1 MAATARALWYASR
14 RTVDLRDATLDER
27 GPADAEIRMLY
38 SGVSR
43 GTERL
48 VFNGLVAAPERDRMR
63 CPLQE
68 GDFPFPVKYGYCAV
82 GTVEAGPE
90 DLVGKTV
97 FTLGPHQT
105 RFLAPTD
112 RVSVVT
118 VPETVPPRRAILA
131 ANMETA
137 LNAVW
142 DSGVGPGDR
151 IVVVGGGVLGLLVTF
166 LVSKI
171 PGTEVTLVDLEPSR
185 RDFAKLF
192 GVKFQKP
199 LDGPSDCDVAFH
211 ASATSAGLACALAC
225 CGDEA
230 TVVELSWFGDQDPA
244 VPLGAGFHSRRLRL
258 ISSQVGMV
266 ATSRR
271 PRWSY
276 HRRLEKAVSLLA
288 DDRLD
293 QLITA
298 EVAFDDLPAALPRIL
313 EPGAHGLM
321 TAVRYG

>member
-1 MAATARALWYASR
+1 MAANARALWYVSR
-14 RTVDLRDATLDER
+14 RKVDLRDTTLDER
-27 GPADAEIRMLY
+27 GPTDAEIRMLY

-82 GTVEAGPE
+82 GEVEAGPAH
-90 DLVGKTV
+90 LVGRTV
-97 FTLGPHQT
+97 FTLAPHQT

-112 RVSVVT
+112 RLSVVP
-118 VPETVPPRRAILA
+118 VPANVPARRAILA

-166 LVSKI
+166 IVAQI
-171 PGTEVTLVDLEPSR
+171 PGAEVTLVDLEPSR
-185 RDFAKLF
+185 RDFARLF

-199 LDGPSDCDVAFH
+199 LDGPADCDVAFH

-244 VPLGAGFHSRRLRL
+244 VPLGAGFHSKRLKL

-276 HRRLEKAVSLLA
+276 ARRLEKALGLLA

-293 QLITA
+293 QLITGD
-298 EVAFDDLPAALPRIL
+298 VAFEGLPAALPRIL

-321 TAVRYG
+321 TAVTY

>member
-14 RTVDLRDATLDER
+14 RTVDLRETTLDER
-27 GPADAEIRMLY
+27 RPADAEIRMLY

-48 VFNGLVAAPERDRMR
+48 VFNGLVAAPERERMR

-68 GDFPFPVKYGYCAV
+68 GEFPFPVKYGYCAV
-82 GTVEAGPE
+82 GVVEAGPQA
-90 DLVGKTV
+90 LVGRTV
-97 FTLGPHQT
+97 FTLAPHQT

-112 RVSVVT
+112 KVSVLA
-118 VPETVPPRRAILA
+118 VPEGVPARRAILA

-142 DSGVGPGDR
+142 DSGAGPGDR
-151 IVVVGGGVLGLLVTF
+151 IVVVGGGVLGLLVTAI
-166 LVSKI
+166 VAGI
-171 PGTEVTLVDLEPSR
+171 PGTDVTLVDPEPTR

-192 GVKFQKP
+192 GVKFSKP
-199 LDGPSDCDVAFH
+199 LDGPADCDVAFH
-211 ASATSAGLACALAC
+211 ASATSGGLACALAC

-244 VPLGAGFHSRRLRL
+244 VPLGAGFHSKRLKL
-258 ISSQVGMV
+258 VSSQVGMV

-271 PRWSY
+271 ARWSY
-276 HRRLEKAVSLLA
+276 ARRLDKALQLLA

-293 QLITA
+293 KLITA

-321 TAVRYG
+321 TAVTY

>member
-1 MAATARALWYASR
+1 MAANARALWYVSR
-14 RTVDLRDATLDER
+14 RKVDLRDTTLDER

-48 VFNGLVAAPERDRMR
+48 VFNGLVAAPERERMR

-82 GTVEAGPE
+82 GEVEAGPAH
-90 DLVGKTV
+90 LVGRTV
-97 FTLGPHQT
+97 FTLAPHQS

-112 RVSVVT
+112 RLSVVP
-118 VPETVPPRRAILA
+118 VPENVPARRAILA

-142 DSGVGPGDR
+142 DSGAGPGDR

-166 LVSKI
+166 IVAQI
-171 PGTEVTLVDLEPSR
+171 PGAEVTLVDLEPSR

-192 GVKFQKP
+192 GVRFQKP
-199 LDGPSDCDVAFH
+199 LDGPADCDVAFH
-211 ASATSAGLACALAC
+211 ASATGAGLACALAC

-244 VPLGAGFHSRRLRL
+244 VPLGAGFHSKRLKL

-276 HRRLEKAVSLLA
+276 ARRLEKALGLLA

-293 QLITA
+293 QLITGD
-298 EVAFDDLPAALPRIL
+298 VAFDDLPAALPRIL
-313 EPGAHGLM
+313 EPGAQGLM
-321 TAVRYG
+321 TAVTY

>member
-1 MAATARALWYASR
+1 MAATARALWYVSR
-14 RTVDLRDATLDER
+14 RKVDLRDTTLDER

-48 VFNGLVAAPERDRMR
+48 VFNGLVAAPERERMR

-68 GDFPFPVKYGYCAV
+68 GEFPFPVKYGYCAV
-82 GTVEAGPE
+82 GEVEAGPE
-90 DLVGKTV
+90 HLVGRTV
-97 FTLGPHQT
+97 FTLAPHQT

-112 RVSVVT
+112 RLSVVP
-118 VPETVPPRRAILA
+118 VPANVPARRAILA

-166 LVSKI
+166 IVAQI
-171 PGTEVTLVDLEPSR
+171 PGAEVTLVDLEPSR

-199 LDGPSDCDVAFH
+199 LDGPADCDVAFH
-211 ASATSAGLACALAC
+211 ASATGAGLACALAC

-244 VPLGAGFHSRRLRL
+244 VPLGAGFHSKRLKL

-276 HRRLEKAVSLLA
+276 PRRLEKALGLLA

-293 QLITA
+293 QLITGD
-298 EVAFDDLPAALPRIL
+298 VAFEDLPAALPRIL

-321 TAVRYG
+321 TAVTY

>member
-1 MAATARALWYASR
+1 MAANARALWYVSR
-14 RTVDLRDATLDER
+14 RKVDLRDTTLDER

-48 VFNGLVAAPERDRMR
+48 VFNGLVAAPERERMR

-82 GTVEAGPE
+82 GEVEAGPAH
-90 DLVGKTV
+90 LVGRTV
-97 FTLGPHQT
+97 FTLAPHQT

-112 RVSVVT
+112 RLSVVP
-118 VPETVPPRRAILA
+118 VPENVPARRAILA

-142 DSGVGPGDR
+142 DSGAGPGDR

-166 LVSKI
+166 IVAQI
-171 PGTEVTLVDLEPSR
+171 PGAEVTLVDLEPSR

-192 GVKFQKP
+192 GVRFQKP
-199 LDGPSDCDVAFH
+199 LDGPADCDVAFH
-211 ASATSAGLACALAC
+211 ASATGAGLACALAC

-244 VPLGAGFHSRRLRL
+244 VPLGAGFHSKRLKL

-276 HRRLEKAVSLLA
+276 ARRLEKALGLLA

-293 QLITA
+293 QLITGD
-298 EVAFDDLPAALPRIL
+298 VAFDDLPAALPRIL
-313 EPGAHGLM
+313 EPGAQGLM
-321 TAVRYG
+321 TAVTY

>member
-1 MAATARALWYASR
+1 MAANARALWYVSR
-14 RTVDLRDATLDER
+14 RKVDLRDTTLDER

-48 VFNGLVAAPERDRMR
+48 VFNGLVAAPERERMR

-82 GTVEAGPE
+82 GEVEAGPE
-90 DLVGKTV
+90 HLVGRTV
-97 FTLGPHQT
+97 FTLAPHQT
-105 RFLAPTD
+105 RFLAATD
-112 RVSVVT
+112 RLSM
-118 VPETVPPRRAILA
+118 VPVPANVPARRAILA

-142 DSGVGPGDR
+142 DSGAGPGDR

-166 LVSKI
+166 IVAQI
-171 PGTEVTLVDLEPSR
+171 PGAEVTLVDLEPSR

-192 GVKFQKP
+192 GVRFQKP
-199 LDGPSDCDVAFH
+199 LDGPGDCDVAFH
-211 ASATSAGLACALAC
+211 ASATGAGLACALAC

-244 VPLGAGFHSRRLRL
+244 VPLGAGFHSKRLKL

-276 HRRLEKAVSLLA
+276 ARRLEKALGLLA

-293 QLITA
+293 QLITGD
-298 EVAFDDLPAALPRIL
+298 VAFDDLPAVLPRIL
-313 EPGAHGLM
+313 EPGAKGLM
-321 TAVRYG
+321 TAVTY

>member
-1 MAATARALWYASR
+1 MALAARALWYASR
-14 RTVDLRDATLDER
+14 RKVEMREEILKEPHGDE
-27 GPADAEIRMLY
+27 ALVRMLY

-48 VFNGLVAAPERDRMR
+48 VFDGLVAAPERDRMC
-63 CPLQE
+63 CPLQA

-82 GTVEAGPE
+82 GVVEAGPE
-90 DLVGKTV
+90 ALVGKTV
-97 FTLGPHQT
+97 FTLAPHQE
-105 RFLAPTD
+105 RMVVPTS
-112 RVSVVT
+112 RVSIAE
-118 VPETVPPRRAILA
+118 VPAAVPPRRAVLA

-151 IVVVGGGVLGLLVTF
+151 VVVVGGGVVGLLVTF
-166 LVSKI
+166 IVSQI
-171 PGTEVTLVDLEPSR
+171 PGTDVTLVDLDPSR
-185 RDFAKLF
+185 KTYADLF
-192 GVKFQKP
+192 DVRFQKP
-199 LDGPSDCDVAFH
+199 LDGPADVDVAFH

-244 VPLGAGFHSRRLRL
+244 VPLGAGFHAKRLKL
-258 ISSQVGMV
+258 VSSQVGMV

-271 PRWSY
+271 ARWTY
-276 HRRLEKAVSLLA
+276 RRRLEKAVALLA

-293 QLITA
+293 QLIT
-298 EVAFDDLPAALPRIL
+298 EELAFADLADAMPRIL
-313 EPGAHGLM
+313 TPGAPGLM
-321 TAVRYG
+321 TAIRY

>member
-1 MAATARALWYASR
+1 MAANARALWYVSR
-14 RTVDLRDATLDER
+14 RKVDLRDTTLDER

-48 VFNGLVAAPERDRMR
+48 VFNGLVAAPERERMR
-63 CPLQE
+63 CPLQD

-82 GTVEAGPE
+82 GEVEAGPAH
-90 DLVGKTV
+90 LVGRTV
-97 FTLGPHQT
+97 FTLAPHQT

-112 RVSVVT
+112 RLSVVP
-118 VPETVPPRRAILA
+118 VPANVPARRAILA

-142 DSGVGPGDR
+142 DSGAGPGDR

-166 LVSKI
+166 IVAQI
-171 PGTEVTLVDLEPSR
+171 PGAEVTLVDLEPSR

-192 GVKFQKP
+192 GVRFQKP
-199 LDGPSDCDVAFH
+199 LDGPADCDVAFH
-211 ASATSAGLACALAC
+211 ASATGAGLACALAC

-244 VPLGAGFHSRRLRL
+244 VPLGAGFHSKRLRL

-276 HRRLEKAVSLLA
+276 ARRLEKALGLLA

-293 QLITA
+293 QLITGD
-298 EVAFDDLPAALPRIL
+298 VAFDDLPAALPRIL
-313 EPGAHGLM
+313 EPGAQGLM
-321 TAVRYG
+321 TAVTY

>member
-1 MAATARALWYASR
+1 MAAAARALWYASR
-14 RTVDLRDATLDER
+14 RTAELRDATLDER

-48 VFNGLVAAPERDRMR
+48 VFNGLVAAPERERMR

-68 GDFPFPVKYGYCAV
+68 GDLPFPVKYGYCAV
-82 GTVEAGPE
+82 GEVEAGPE
-90 DLVGKTV
+90 PLVGRTV
-97 FTLGPHQT
+97 FTLAPHQT
-105 RFLAPTD
+105 RFLVPTD
-112 RVSVVT
+112 RVSVVPLPEA
-118 VPETVPPRRAILA
+118 VPARRAILA
-131 ANMETA
+131 AHMETA

-142 DSGVGPGDR
+142 DSGAGPGDR
-151 IVVVGGGVLGLLVTF
+151 IVVVGGGVVGLLVTF
-166 LVSKI
+166 LAAKI
-171 PGTEVTLVDLEPSR
+171 PGTEVTLVDLDPSR

-192 GVKFQKP
+192 GVKFHKP

-230 TVVELSWFGDQDPA
+230 TVVELSWFGDHDPA
-244 VPLGAGFHSRRLRL
+244 VPLGAGFHSKRLKL

-266 ATSRR
+266 AASRR
-271 PRWSY
+271 PRWP
-276 HRRLEKAVSLLA
+276 HARRLAKAVSFLA

-293 QLITA
+293 QLVTA
-298 EVAFDDLPAALPRIL
+298 EIAFDDLPAALPGLL

-321 TAVRYG
+321 TAVRYA

>member
-1 MAATARALWYASR
+1 M
-14 RTVDLRDATLDER
+14 
-27 GPADAEIRMLY
+27 IY

-48 VFNGLVAAPERDRMR
+48 VFNGLVAAPERERMR
-63 CPLQE
+63 CPMQE

-82 GTVEAGPE
+82 GEVEAGP
-90 DLVGKTV
+90 DHLVGRTV
-97 FTLGPHQT
+97 FTLAPHQT
-105 RFLAPTD
+105 RLLAPTD
-112 RVSVVT
+112 RVSVVP
-118 VPETVPPRRAILA
+118 VPEAVPARRAILA

-151 IVVVGGGVLGLLVTF
+151 VVVVGGGVLGLLVTF
-166 LVSKI
+166 IVSQI
-171 PGTEVTLVDLEPSR
+171 PGTEVTLVDPEPSR

-192 GVKFQKP
+192 GVKFSKP
-199 LDGPSDCDVAFH
+199 LDGPADCDVAFH

-244 VPLGAGFHSRRLRL
+244 VPLGAGFHSKRLKL

-276 HRRLEKAVSLLA
+276 ARRLEKALSLLA

-298 EVAFDDLPAALPRIL
+298 EVAFGDLPAALPTIL
-313 EPGAHGLM
+313 EPGAPGLM

>member
-1 MAATARALWYASR
+1 MAAAARALWYASR
-14 RTVDLRDATLDER
+14 RTAELRDATLDER

-48 VFNGLVAAPERDRMR
+48 VFNGLVAAPERERMR

-68 GDFPFPVKYGYCAV
+68 GDLPFPVKYGYCAV
-82 GTVEAGPE
+82 GEVEAGPE
-90 DLVGKTV
+90 PLVGRTV
-97 FTLGPHQT
+97 FTLAPHQT
-105 RFLAPTD
+105 RFLVPTD
-112 RVSVVT
+112 RVSVVPLPEA
-118 VPETVPPRRAILA
+118 VPARRAILA
-131 ANMETA
+131 AHMETA

-142 DSGVGPGDR
+142 DSGAGPGDR
-151 IVVVGGGVLGLLVTF
+151 IVVVGGGVVGLLVTF
-166 LVSKI
+166 LAAKI
-171 PGTEVTLVDLEPSR
+171 PGTEVTLVDLDPSR

-230 TVVELSWFGDQDPA
+230 TVVELSWFGDHDPA
-244 VPLGAGFHSRRLRL
+244 VPLGAGFHSKRLKL

-266 ATSRR
+266 AASRR
-271 PRWSY
+271 PRWP
-276 HRRLEKAVSLLA
+276 HARRLAKAVSFLA

-293 QLITA
+293 QLVTA
-298 EVAFDDLPAALPRIL
+298 EIAFDDLPAALPGLL

-321 TAVRYG
+321 TAVRYA